1 MKRFFTL
8 AIAALA
14 AMTISA
20 KTVLDKE
27 WSSWGD
33 GCTVDGKTITFSA
46 AWKGAGYWISPTD
59 ASNDALL
66 VLVFAEP
73 TEGSTQFYVEAE
85 SDCSAKSATVAIPAG
100 SRVAYLDLKNDA
112 KLAGHLANLSQIC
125 VQSQNVDAG
134 KEAKLVFQE
143 VYLGSEADLEETKS
157 QVEIQYETEGTN
169 VEFDQYGNVLTSQFE
184 ALKLNDNDKVVFTY
198 TTTGE
203 LTNDQGSIVGWGIGS
218 IKSLKGNVK
227 VTDINAAKLG
237 DNDVVVLY
245 KDLKAALAD
254 EANEY
259 NQQGI
264 NWNMWAQGNSTNTRK
279 SITVYRAKT
288 TTNISTIATT
298 KQLKSD
304 AIYNL
309 AGQQVSKSY
318 KGVVIKNGKKMLQK

>member
-1 MKRFFTL
+1 
-8 AIAALA
+8 
-14 AMTISA
+14 MTISA
-20 KTVLDKE
+20 KTVIDKT
-27 WSSWGD
+27 WSSWGA
-33 GCTVDGKTITFSA
+33 GCTVDGKTITFSDS
-46 AWKGAGYWISPTD
+46 WKGAGYWISPTD
-59 ASNDALL
+59 ASNDDLL

-73 TEGSTQFYVEAE
+73 TVGNTQFYVQAKP
-85 SDCSAKSATVAIPAG
+85 DCSVSSATVAIPAN
-100 SRVAYLDLKNDA
+100 SRVVSLDLKNDA
-112 KLAGHLANLSQIC
+112 NLKDHLTELSQIC

-134 KEAKLVFQE
+134 KEAKLIVQE
-143 VYLGSEADLEETKS
+143 VYLGSEADLKDTKS

-169 VEFDQYGNVLTSQFE
+169 IEFDQYGNVLTSQFE

-203 LTNDQGSIVGWGIGS
+203 LTKDGSSIVGWGIGT
-218 IKSLKGNVK
+218 IKSLKGNVT
-227 VTDINAAKLG
+227 VTDINATKLG
-237 DNDVVVLY
+237 DNDVAVLY
-245 KDLKAALAD
+245 KDLKPALAD

-264 NWNMWAQGNSTNTRK
+264 NWNMWGQGNSVNTRK

-288 TTNISTIATT
+288 TTNINTIATT

-309 AGQQVSKSY
+309 AGQRVSKSY